1 MDRLVHTALNALTN
15 QRDLRVS
22 QAQNLANMN
31 VPGYRRDLPNEGKAY
46 FADAM
51 NTAMVRA
58 FQTET
63 GPAGFLENS
72 GPLQPTG
79 EELDVAVVDDG
90 YMYIQPEEEG
100 ATPALTRRGDMH
112 RGVDGLLR
120 NGAGELMLDPAMNPI
135 ELPLYKN
142 IQITD
147 VGEIWVMPIDAPDG
161 AAPLLAGT
169 LATVIPEQDLVLRKS
184 ADGQIRDADG
194 NVPDPNQMVKL
205 SQGVLEG
212 SNVNS
217 VEEMISSIE
226 MQRNFEF
233 GLRMITNA
241 SKLDEASAKL
251 LRSPDG

>member
-1 MDRLVHTALNALTN
+1 MDRLVHTALNALSN
-15 QRDLRVS
+15 QRDLRIS

-31 VPGYRRDLPNEGKAY
+31 VPGYRRDLPNEGKTY
-46 FADAM
+46 FADSM

-63 GPAGFLENS
+63 GPAGFLANS

-79 EELDVAVVDDG
+79 SELDVAVVDEG

-100 ATPALTRRGDMH
+100 AEPALTRRGDMH
-112 RGVDGLLR
+112 RDVEGFLR
-120 NGAGELMLDPAMNPI
+120 NGAGELMLDPTMNPI
-135 ELPLYKN
+135 ELQPYKD
-142 IQITD
+142 IQISD
-147 VGEIWVMPIDAPDG
+147 IGDIWVMPVDAPDG

-169 LATVIPEQDLVLRKS
+169 LATVIPDDDLVLRKS
-184 ADGQIRDADG
+184 GDGQIRAEDG
-194 NVPDPNQMVKL
+194 SVPNPNQLAKL

-226 MQRNFEF
+226 MQRNFEL

-241 SKLDEASAKL
+241 SKLDEASARL
-251 LRSPDG
+251 LRAPDG